1 MVKSMLH
8 DRTEAGSHKY
18 FFYFLNDSLI
28 SDCREHNMD
37 HLGGKKQLS
46 NQICLM
52 RVYDKIKTPLTQID
66 SMSLGSYT
74 DFKYNNNNN
83 NNKNRP
89 RSRTEHKT
97 VTQM

>member
-1 MVKSMLH
+1 
-8 DRTEAGSHKY
+8 
-18 FFYFLNDSLI
+18 
-28 SDCREHNMD
+28 
-37 HLGGKKQLS
+37 
-46 NQICLM
+46 M

-66 SMSLGSYT
+66 SMSPGSYME
-74 DFKYNNNNN
+74 FKYNNS